1 VGPRKPAKEKGQDAA
16 GALPSR
22 PDSNEQADCTK
33 RNQLKPEIDMNAT
46 TMTNG
51 RGRKSLASQ
60 LDRLDQILD
69 CLSDG
74 LNEAVA
80 TAVKEAVA
88 VAVEQ
93 AVRTALCEVLTNA
106 DVLALV
112 RGAAEQSQTSQPTSK
127 PVGVRVRERIGKVMA
142 WIGHRLRQF
151 GRMCCVAKNRVQTG
165 VATFRRRLEMLR
177 PFRTPI
183 LIALSV
189 GMVAGV
195 AAYFAGPWLS
205 AVASGIGGFAT
216 TLAVQVGLWLR
227 RMLGTSF
234 SDV

>member
-1 VGPRKPAKEKGQDAA
+1 
-16 GALPSR
+16 
-22 PDSNEQADCTK
+22 
-33 RNQLKPEIDMNAT
+33 MNAT

-93 AVRTALCEVLTNA
+93 AVRTALCEVLTNPE
-106 DVLALV
+106 VLAML
-112 RGAAEQSQTSQPTSK
+112 RGTVQQPQTSKPKQ
-127 PVGVRVRERIGKVMA
+127 PVGVRVRQGIGKVVG
-142 WIGHRLRQF
+142 WIGSRVRQF
-151 GRMCCVAKNRVQTG
+151 AQVCCTAKNCVQSG
-165 VATFRRRLEMLR
+165 VAAFRRRLVLLR
-177 PFRTPI
+177 PFRMPL
-183 LIALSV
+183 LIALSIGV
-189 GMVAGV
+189 VAGV

-205 AVASGIGGFAT
+205 AVASGIGGFTT
-216 TLAVQVGLWLR
+216 TLAVQAGMWFR
-227 RMLGTSF
+227 RMVGSTSLT
-234 SDV
+234 DA